1 MPRPYTR
8 AGAPANVP
16 RSHAVVPAKAGTHL
30 ATGRAADQW
39 VPAFAGTR
47 LGVAKAKSFNED
59 WSSFPRER
67 RDHAGFQ
74 DLGSQRAGLGVRLAG
89 ECGRT
94 VQAAHRLGG
103 GGGGFHDTDVR

>member
-1 MPRPYTR
+1 MSSISHTPRPYPR

-16 RSHAVVPAKAGTHL
+16 RSHAVVPAQAGAYP

-59 WSSFPRER
+59 WSNFLRER
-67 RDHAGFQ
+67 RDHAAFQ
-74 DLGSQRAGLGVRLAG
+74 NPGCRSPGAAIRITG
-89 ECGRT
+89 ECGGA
-94 VQAAHRLGG
+94 V
-103 GGGGFHDTDVR
+103 